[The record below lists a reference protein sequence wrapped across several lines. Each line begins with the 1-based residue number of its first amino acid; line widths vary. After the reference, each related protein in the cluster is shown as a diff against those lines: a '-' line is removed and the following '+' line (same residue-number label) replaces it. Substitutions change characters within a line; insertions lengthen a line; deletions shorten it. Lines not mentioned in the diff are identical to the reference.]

1 MANWVRL
8 QVAIVAPSCWPTLS
22 GSRLNPRLIPRLHS
36 IREPMRAIASS
47 GLVLLLAMLAAGSDC
62 HAQPKPQARPGNTK
76 EATSCIAPTGVVSG
90 VLTVKHQTRPDGTTL
105 AGYVLQL
112 PGKRC
117 VVPPNGASARIDGND
132 GDGKIQT
139 IHLGPSDD
147 AQQEKL
153 KSLVGKKIFVQLHG
167 LSGSTVPDR
176 LGEAVA
182 TKPDILDYL
191 DTPAGTLVV
200 GSWAKQDGKNACDLP
215 PNSFG
220 SASNEC
226 AVITLDGKPLMA
238 DPHIWIQA
246 AYPNEAR
253 PRLVVVGTHIGG
265 NANPSHYHI
274 VDVSKS
280 RPSIM
285 VGKEGEPQ
293 RFVAIDGG
301 VQFERLAGQDRL
313 GDTYSTRY
321 RYLFGSGKVTRLGR
335 NPMYYS
341 IDPEKHPPP
350 WEALSDRELRK
361 PLLALVGTKGFKAFR
376 RNLDL
381 SGGVY
386 LIDRRF
392 VVGEGCR
399 PHDCGG
405 RKAIF
410 VIDTVGKRAWALA
423 FDDNKGLLWGSLQD
437 EDIKPRNILGD
448 WLKSQDKSWD
458 MVARLPARSG

>member
-1 MANWVRL
+1 MANWIRQ

-22 GSRLNPRLIPRLHS
+22 GSRLNLGLLS
-36 IREPMRAIASS
+36 IRKHTRSIASS
-47 GLVLLLAMLAAGSDC
+47 GLVLLLGMLAAGSDC
-62 HAQPKPQARPGNTK
+62 NAQPKPQARPANAK
-76 EATSCIAPTGVVSG
+76 ESTSCIAPNGVVSG
-90 VLTVKHQTRPDGTTL
+90 VLTVKHQTRPDGTTV

-112 PGKRC
+112 PAKRC
-117 VVPPNGASARIDGND
+117 VVAQNDASPRIDGND

-139 IHLGPSDD
+139 IHLGPSDY
-147 AQQEKL
+147 APQEKL

-167 LSGSTVPDR
+167 LSGSTDPDR
-176 LGEAVA
+176 LGEAVG
-182 TKPDILDYL
+182 TEPGILKYL
-191 DTPAGTLVV
+191 DTPAGTLVE
-200 GSWAKQDGKNACDLP
+200 GNWAKQDGKHVCAMP
-215 PNSFG
+215 PNSFE
-220 SASNEC
+220 SLFDEC

-265 NANPSHYHI
+265 NGSPSRYHI
-274 VDVSKS
+274 IDVSKS

-293 RFVAIDGG
+293 RFVAIAGG
-301 VQFERLAGQDRL
+301 VQFERLAGQDHL

-335 NPMYYS
+335 NPRYYS

-361 PLLALVGTKGFKAFR
+361 PLLALVGAKGFKAFR

-381 SGGVY
+381 SGGVDW
-386 LIDRRF
+386 IDKRF

-399 PHDCGG
+399 PHDCSGNES
-405 RKAIF
+405 IF
-410 VIDTVGKRAWALA
+410 VIDTIGKRAWALA
-423 FDDNKGLLWGSLQD
+423 FDGNKGLLWGSLQD
-437 EDIKPRNILGD
+437 EDVKPRNILED
-448 WLKSQDKSWD
+448 WLKSQNKSWD
-458 MVARLPARSG
+458 MGSRLPARSG